1 MQQARSM
8 HVHSAG
14 LAPMAGE
21 TQAILRVCMGSGM
34 NEGRL
39 SRQEALQCG
48 KGCLAEDAEL
58 ETDQRPRPGNQHIL

>member
-1 MQQARSM
+1 
-8 HVHSAG
+8 
-14 LAPMAGE
+14 
-21 TQAILRVCMGSGM
+21 MGPGM

-58 ETDQRPRPGNQHIL
+58 ETDQRPRPGDQHIL

>member
-1 MQQARSM
+1 MQWARSM

-21 TQAILRVCMGSGM
+21 TQGMGPGM

-39 SRQEALQCG
+39 SQQEALQCG
-48 KGCLAEDAEL
+48 YGCLAEDAKL
-58 ETDQRPRPGNQHIL
+58 ETDQRPRPGDQCIL